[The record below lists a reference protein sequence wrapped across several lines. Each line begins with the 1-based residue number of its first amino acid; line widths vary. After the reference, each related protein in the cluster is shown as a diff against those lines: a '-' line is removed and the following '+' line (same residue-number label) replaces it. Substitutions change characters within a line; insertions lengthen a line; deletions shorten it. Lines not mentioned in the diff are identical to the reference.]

1 MPKMREILDYYY
13 NFSLYVNENLT
24 KEVLTPSKIF
34 YQINQINFPYNE
46 HSLKI
51 NSKKYPK

>member
-34 YQINQINFPYNE
+34 YQINFPYNE

>member
-34 YQINQINFPYNE
+34 YLINQIYFPYNE